1 MSFRSRLRSRRPLF
15 GPDPLK
21 GTSRVG
27 DPGERCEP
35 MPTISGCPV
44 PPPIPPKVFGT
55 LTTLDLRVF
64 DEVCA
69 ADPSLV
75 APFKPPAGFAL
86 ERGTCCGY
94 TFQLYAKD
102 KTVSSSPPCH
112 ELWSLPWA
120 VCICND
126 LEKQP

>member
-1 MSFRSRLRSRRPLF
+1 
-15 GPDPLK
+15 
-21 GTSRVG
+21 
-27 DPGERCEP
+27 

-44 PPPIPPKVFGT
+44 PPPMPPKVFGT

-69 ADPSLV
+69 APSLV
-75 APFKPPAGFAL
+75 APFTPPAGFAL

-102 KTVSSSPPCH
+102 KTRQLLAAVPRAVVAALGGLHLQRPRGAALIHEPLPP
-112 ELWSLPWA
+112 EGGDPDRLLWR
-120 VCICND
+120 
-126 LEKQP
+126 